1 MQGGKQNANETKG
14 NGKSNPCRWMF
25 KNQEGSHKNYIH
37 PTKPGKVTIPFH
49 KKDLPIGTEK
59 SIKKQAG
66 LNSPTACPFNNN
78 RRCVKCYQCIQP
90 VSFMRKTAIL

>member
-1 MQGGKQNANETKG
+1 MPMKPREMENLILADG
-14 NGKSNPCRWMF
+14 WMF

-37 PTKPGKVTIPFH
+37 PTKLGKVTIPFH

-66 LNSPTACPFNNN
+66 L
-78 RRCVKCYQCIQP
+78 K
-90 VSFMRKTAIL
+90 